1 MSPRSD
7 VLTPRT
13 TECLE
18 SLKVDAAAD
27 VNWGIIN
34 LWAHEDL
41 AVFFFKAFS
50 ECVDM
55 VHTLVAKVVA
65 ALGGHLFRNKNVSS
79 NVAQLPL
86 PKIARSSACSLSV
99 DT

>member
-1 MSPRSD
+1 
-7 VLTPRT
+7 
-13 TECLE
+13 
-18 SLKVDAAAD
+18 
-27 VNWGIIN
+27 
-34 LWAHEDL
+34 
-41 AVFFFKAFS
+41 
-50 ECVDM
+50 M

-86 PKIARSSACSLSV
+86 PKIARPSACSLSV